1 MNLCCFKQLED
12 EMAQQDTASANQK
25 SGLIQYKPSEIIFNQ
40 NDPADC
46 LYIIQKGQIRLFIP
60 KGKGFVDLAI
70 LRAGEVIGEMAYF
83 DDKASRRSCSA
94 QAIVST
100 DVIRISFKAFDKTM
114 QGLNPWFKTI
124 INTLAD
130 RLRKTNDKVRELESN
145 SVGFGA
151 GGKVADYKFFHTVDI
166 LKILGTL
173 YLVAKTH
180 GDVLA
185 DGRYQIH
192 TNKIKYYLYDVYA
205 IQEIKYEELLN
216 LLIEEHYIQMV
227 NDEDNLP
234 KVAQFAD
241 LEGLRSIL
249 VFLNQEKLKEEA
261 KKIRVSDRCERLLGK
276 IIEQA
281 RSKGATSD
289 QEKYVCDLSA
299 ILEDCKQKQIAVTDE
314 DLKDAI
320 TVGVADDIVV
330 GEYNKLSCNIMYKK
344 LLKVYP
350 ALRLQ
355 NAIESHNK
363 KKAGKAYA

>member
-1 MNLCCFKQLED
+1 
-12 EMAQQDTASANQK
+12 MAQAPSETAGTK

-60 KGKGFVDLAI
+60 KGKGFVELAI

-94 QAIVST
+94 QAIVT
-100 DVIRISFKAFDKTM
+100 TEVIRVSFKAFDKTM

-130 RLRKTNDKVRELESN
+130 RLRKTNDKVKELEGN

-151 GGKVADYKFFHTVDI
+151 GGKVADYKFFHTTDL
-166 LKILGTL
+166 LKVLGTL
-173 YLVAKTH
+173 YLVTKTH
-180 GDVLA
+180 GDVLP
-185 DGRYQIH
+185 DGRFQIH
-192 TNKIKYYLYDVYA
+192 TNKLKYYLYDVYS
-205 IQEIKYEELLN
+205 IQEIKYEELFN
-216 LLIEEHYIQMV
+216 LLQQEHYIQIA

-249 VFLNQEKLKEEA
+249 VFINQEKLKEEA
-261 KKIRVSDRCERLLGK
+261 KKIRVSSKTERLLGK

-281 RSKGATSD
+281 RAKGATSNQD
-289 QEKYVCDLSA
+289 KVAIDLSA
-299 ILEDCKQKQIAVTDE
+299 IFEDFKIKQIPISDE

-320 TVGVADDIVV
+320 TAGLSDDIVV
-330 GEYNKLSCNIMYKK
+330 GGHNKLSCNIFYKK
-344 LLKVYP
+344 LLKIYP

-355 NAIESHNK
+355 NAVEAHNH
-363 KKAGKAYA
+363 KKAGKQY

>member
-1 MNLCCFKQLED
+1 
-12 EMAQQDTASANQK
+12 MATAKEASGGK
-25 SGLIQYKPSEIIFNQ
+25 SGLIQYKPGDTIFNQ

-70 LRAGEVIGEMAYF
+70 LRSGEVIGEMAYF

-100 DVIRISFKAFDKTM
+100 EVIRISFKAFDKTM

-130 RLRKTNDKVRELESN
+130 RLRKTNDKVKELESN
-145 SVGFGA
+145 SVGFGV
-151 GGKVADYKFFHTVDI
+151 GGKVADYKFFVTADV
-166 LKILGTL
+166 LKILGSL
-173 YLVAKTH
+173 YLVTKTH

-192 TNKIKYYLYDVYA
+192 TNKLKYYLYDVFA
-205 IQEIKYEELLN
+205 VKEIKYEELFN
-216 LLIEEHYIQMV
+216 LLQQEHYIQIV

-249 VFLNQEKLKEEA
+249 VFLNQEKLKEEE
-261 KKIRVSDRCERLLGK
+261 KKIKVSPKTERLLGK
-276 IIEQA
+276 VIEQA
-281 RSKGATSD
+281 RAKGATSD
-289 QEKYVCDLSA
+289 TDKVLIDLSVILDEFKEKQVA
-299 ILEDCKQKQIAVTDE
+299 IGDE

-320 TVGVADDIVV
+320 TAGLCDDIVI
-330 GEYNKLSCNIMYKK
+330 GDFNKLVFNVYYKK
-344 LLKVYP
+344 LIKIFP

-355 NAIESHNK
+355 NAIDAHNK
-363 KKAGKAYA
+363 KKAGKQY

>member
-1 MNLCCFKQLED
+1 
-12 EMAQQDTASANQK
+12 MAQAPSESASTK
-25 SGLIQYKPSEIIFNQ
+25 SGLIQYKPSETIFNQ

-60 KGKGFVDLAI
+60 KGKGFVELAI

-100 DVIRISFKAFDKTM
+100 EVIRVSFKAFDKTM

-130 RLRKTNDKVRELESN
+130 RLRKTNDKVKELEGN
-145 SVGFGA
+145 SVGFGQ
-151 GGKVADYKFFHTVDI
+151 GGKVADYKFFHTTDI
-166 LKILGTL
+166 LKVLGTL
-173 YLVAKTH
+173 FLVTKTH
-180 GDVLA
+180 GEVLP

-192 TNKIKYYLYDVYA
+192 TNKLKYYLYDVYS
-205 IQEIKYEELLN
+205 IQEIKYEELFN
-216 LLIEEHYIQMV
+216 LLQQEHYIQIA

-234 KVAQFAD
+234 KIAQFAD

-249 VFLNQEKLKEEA
+249 VFINQEKLKEEA
-261 KKIRVSDRCERLLGK
+261 KKTRVSPKTERLLGK

-281 RSKGATSD
+281 RTSGATSD
-289 QEKYVCDLSA
+289 ADKVLIDLTA
-299 ILEDCKQKQIAVTDE
+299 IFEEFKLKQIPISDE

-320 TVGVADDIVV
+320 TVGLCDDIVV
-330 GEYNKLSCNIMYKK
+330 GSSNKLSCNVFYKK

-355 NAIESHNK
+355 NAIEAHNQ
-363 KKAGKAYA
+363 KKAGKQY